1 MSIIPAID
9 IEVSEDYTDVLCHGT
24 GVTDLQFSNPLSRV
38 VKNVSKAELVAYD
51 LPCRKNTVDDSNDCL
66 DFEMGPQIGRVFVT
80 DPGYGYDRFN
90 PPNLH
95 VVNYRSFDT
104 NDQEKNAPVGTVSYY
119 PPWGNRSI
127 SGIRIQ
133 QEGDASP
140 DVSADKYDDAGVIPQ
155 IAKKDLI
162 SFGCDVSN
170 HQLAH
175 TTSEGIITNQAAQKC
190 YMVRASSS
198 MSSDA
203 VVQVDKPFEY
213 AYHIHISRNVVST
226 ATKSTSTVGEENEDT
241 NAITEIVTDGFDSN
255 SPRLFSDKIKLYR
268 AFYRYRQ
275 YIETHDE
282 PNIDV
287 LGTQIEM
294 EINYVLGWDVRTKE
308 ADPNEPVYDMNDG
321 TFPLDDAFRWDVEFQ
336 HSLHVKTGNWPSPG
350 GSPLHSPRY
359 QIRYHNG
366 MFTFVDLFNEPFSLG
381 GRFNAAPLQ
390 SQKKM
395 VSNIG
400 FLDMETND
408 GEYYLSKFLCFG
420 GKYPCVTTIFG
431 ILGFAVKN
439 EIPQLSPAVSYTHFN
454 GQQST
459 LFGYTS
465 QTDAREI
472 LKQQWSL
479 HLHARPASFNLSVH
493 KCTARLR
500 HGVYAIGSVIHQNY
514 KRKATNGDNAAP
526 SLEINVRQ
534 ACDGLIKE
542 VQDQMNIAFHGP
554 GICVQVGDTN
564 NILKARENR
573 KEALH
578 YPLLSEATVS
588 NDVTSI
594 FADRK
599 TPHKFVVTLEDADIY
614 DGTIAQS
621 ATNLRSNQN
630 RKTRVRI
637 SFSES
642 HGQALRSRTS
652 LRLLNRTGANAS
664 RSIANMLGFSS
675 ADLSDQQF
683 VSYIPVIPE
692 PVVADPPQNP
702 SVTDPPQY
710 TDETAARYTYG
721 VHAQSTFDTSVRSKS
736 CRIEIGLNQNSSYT
750 PLATAMVAG
759 RTDHANTTCNTD
771 GSVQSFLNEQL
782 RLLGSNRCFE
792 IANDPSKASLYAE
805 PQLGAVISSYIRPV
819 SQNNLNTPVFRAI
832 DWGVRPIVLD
842 KRYNVGELF
851 FRVLDGRNHM
861 LWPCNASETTFFMI
875 RLHHPLLETNQRM
888 HHENRQFM

>member
-1 MSIIPAID
+1 MSSIPAID

-66 DFEMGPQIGRVFVT
+66 DFEMGPEIGRVFVT

-95 VVNYRSFDT
+95 VVNYRSFDN
-104 NDQEKNAPVGTVSYY
+104 NDKEKNAPVGNAAYY

-127 SGIRIQ
+127 SGIRLQ
-133 QEGDASP
+133 QGGDASP
-140 DVSADKYDDAGVIPQ
+140 LVTADKYKEAGVVPQ
-155 IAKKDLI
+155 IAKQDLI

-170 HQLAH
+170 YQLAH
-175 TTSEGIITNQAAQKC
+175 TTLEGIITNQPAQKC
-190 YMVRASSS
+190 YMVRASDVMTPEASL
-198 MSSDA
+198 
-203 VVQVDKPFEY
+203 QVDKPFEY
-213 AYHIHISRNVVST
+213 PYHIHISRNVIST
-226 ATKSTSTVGEENEDT
+226 AKKSTSTVGADNTNT
-241 NAITEIVTDGFDSN
+241 NAITEVVTDGFDYN
-255 SPRLFSDKIKLYR
+255 GPRLFSDKIKLYR
-268 AFYRYRQ
+268 AFYRYSQ
-275 YIETHDE
+275 YLDD
-282 PNIDV
+282 NDADIDV

-294 EINYVLGWDVRTKE
+294 EINYVLGWDVRAKE
-308 ADPNEPVYDMNDG
+308 GTGVGTNVYDMNDHKF
-321 TFPLDDAFRWDVEFQ
+321 TSDNEYRWDVEFQ
-336 HSLHVKTGNWPSPG
+336 HLLHVKTGDWPSPSD
-350 GSPLHSPRY
+350 SPLHSPRY
-359 QIRYHNG
+359 QIRYYNG
-366 MFTFVDLFNEPFSLG
+366 VFTLVDLFNEPFSLAG
-381 GRFNAAPLQ
+381 SFNAAPLQ

-400 FLDMETND
+400 FLDMERND
-408 GEYYLSKFLCFG
+408 DDEYYLSKFLAFG
-420 GKYPCVTTIFG
+420 GLYPCVTTIFG

-439 EIPQLSPAVSYTHFN
+439 EIPQLSPAVTYTHFN

-465 QTDAREI
+465 EADAREI
-472 LKQQWSL
+472 LKQQWAL
-479 HLHARPASFNLSVH
+479 YLHARPASFKMSVH

-514 KRKATNGDNAAP
+514 RRKAANNSDRNP

-534 ACDGLIKE
+534 ASDGLIKE

-564 NILKARENR
+564 NISEAHLNR
-573 KEALH
+573 KQALH
-578 YPLLSEATVS
+578 YPLLSGGTFS
-588 NDVTSI
+588 NNFTSI

-599 TPHKFVVTLEDADIY
+599 SPHKFVVTLEDADIY

-642 HGQALRSRTS
+642 HAQAQITRPS
-652 LRLLNRTGANAS
+652 LRILNRTGANAS

-675 ADLSDQQF
+675 EDVSDQQF
-683 VSYIPVIPE
+683 VSYIPVPSIMQN
-692 PVVADPPQNP
+692 DPDANYL
-702 SVTDPPQY
+702 VTDPPNY
-710 TDETAARYTYG
+710 SNETEPRYTYG
-721 VHAQSTFDTSVRSKS
+721 VQAQSTFDTSVRSKS
-736 CRIEIGLNQNSSYT
+736 CRIELGINQNSSYT

-782 RLLGSNRCFE
+782 RLLGSNRFQE
-792 IANDPSKASLYAE
+792 IEDDTTKTSLYAE
-805 PQLGAVISSYIRPV
+805 PQLGTVVSSYIRPV

-851 FRVLDGRNHM
+851 FRVLDGRNQI

-875 RLHHPLLETNQRM
+875 RLHHPLMENNQRK
-888 HHENRQFM
+888 HHENRQFI